1 MAIWKRCCLSDPEH
15 EGPALFLDR
24 DGVVVV
30 DKGYLG
36 DPDQVELLPGVAETM
51 RAATDAGYLLIGV
64 SNQSGLGRGLFTA
77 GDLDRVMVRIDHLLA
92 REGTGFDG
100 FYFCPHAPQKG
111 CRCRK
116 PATGLL
122 DEAGES
128 CRWDPARSWVVGDKI
143 SDVALGQK
151 GGLGSVLVRTGYG
164 ADHEDEVNRLW
175 EGNPRV
181 LVADDLAAAFNAILQ
196 ADRKGPDR

>member
-1 MAIWKRCCLSDPEH
+1 MAVWKQCSSSDAEH

-24 DGVVVV
+24 DGVVIV
-30 DKGYLG
+30 DRGYLS
-36 DPDQVELLPGVAETM
+36 DRDQVELLPGVAETM
-51 RAATDAGYLLIGV
+51 RAAADAGYLLIGV
-64 SNQSGLGRGLFTA
+64 SNQSGLGRGLFTV
-77 GDLDRVMVRIDHLLA
+77 GDLDRVMVRLDQLLA

-100 FYFCPHAPQKG
+100 FYYCPHVPQNG

-122 DEAGES
+122 DEAAES
-128 CRWDPARSWVVGDKI
+128 CRWDPTLSWVVGDKI

-164 ADHEDEVNRLW
+164 VDHEDEVRRLW
-175 EGNPRV
+175 KGNSRV
-181 LVADDLAAAFNAILQ
+181 IVADDLAAAFNAILQ
-196 ADRKGPDR
+196 IDRKDPDR